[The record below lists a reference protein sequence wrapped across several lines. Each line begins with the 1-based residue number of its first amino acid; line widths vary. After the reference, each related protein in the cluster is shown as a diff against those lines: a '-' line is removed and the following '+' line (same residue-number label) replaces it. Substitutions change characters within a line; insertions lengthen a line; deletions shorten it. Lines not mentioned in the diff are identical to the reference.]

1 MISKAILGTRIALS
15 LRQAVYG
22 QPKAEHQ
29 RHGHENPQVQGH
41 IGGLV
46 VTASESI
53 PAVALDRR
61 ATSLGTT
68 HLAVTI
74 GFGNSVL
81 PVAHDTCASGYRT
94 NSLRRQRMHTRI
106 RRKSKPHP
114 CHAGENGAN
123 DGDSHKPLSPC
134 LSPLQTVHFARIRFH
149 RSSFPRRKEPQA
161 RACGSSKGGLHSRR

>member
-1 MISKAILGTRIALS
+1 MVLPFRQTTR
-15 LRQAVYG
+15 YH
-22 QPKAEHQ
+22 PKAQHQ
-29 RHGHENPQVQGH
+29 RYGHEDPQVQGH
-41 IGGLV
+41 VGGLV
-46 VTASESI
+46 VAPRERLPPMALNRCTA
-53 PAVALDRR
+53 
-61 ATSLGTT
+61 SLGTT

-74 GFGNSVL
+74 GFGNSVV

-123 DGDSHKPLSPC
+123 DGDSHKPLTPC